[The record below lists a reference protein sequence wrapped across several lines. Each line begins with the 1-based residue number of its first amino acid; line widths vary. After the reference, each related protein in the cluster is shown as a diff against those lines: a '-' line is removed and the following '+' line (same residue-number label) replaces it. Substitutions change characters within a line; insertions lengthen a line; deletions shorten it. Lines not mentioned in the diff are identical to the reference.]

1 MCFFGMPV
9 LCVCDWPGCV
19 SVAATAAMCVLC
31 VCGCHGWV
39 HVVNWSYVCVD
50 DPSCADLACQGSVFV
65 DGHSS
70 VSSLQTLTSLVA

>member
-39 HVVNWSYVCVD
+39 HVVNWSCVCVD
-50 DPSCADLACQGSVFV
+50 DPGCV
-65 DGHSS
+65 DFALLLHTN
-70 VSSLQTLTSLVA
+70 TLSFSHLPVCDVCPGK